1 MIEQTRTG
9 LTAKFRLGAGL
20 LPWRGKKKLRQT
32 SDKNVNS
39 VRIEF
44 MRERGKVMIT
54 TICGLSLESDSYL
67 CITEH
72 LKTNIK
78 CEKRRRP

>member
-1 MIEQTRTG
+1 MDSHIPCRFG
-9 LTAKFRLGAGL
+9 Y
-20 LPWRGKKKLRQT
+20 LPWRGKERERQALEK
-32 SDKNVNS
+32 SVNS

-44 MRERGKVMIT
+44 MRERGKVIT
-54 TICGLSLESDSYL
+54 TICGLRLESDSYL